1 MTTRALTDSEADCLD
16 RALLERHRHRDRLF
30 LALALGTGFR
40 VSELLSVDWGQLLT
54 PSGEIAREVV
64 IERAQLKGGSGAR
77 RKGVRSRRVPLNERV
92 KGAVADFLASLG
104 AIPHGPVFKSRI
116 GVDRSITRG
125 QAHRMLKGLA
135 SDVGLNAER
144 IGCHSTRKAFALQ
157 VHRAAKFDLLKTQRI
172 LGHKSPLTTALY
184 LETSQDELDSIVLG
198 LGASPAGASPTL
210 REARPQTSC

>member
-1 MTTRALTDSEADCLD
+1 MTTRALTDLEADCLD
-16 RALLERHRHRDRLF
+16 KALLERGRHRDRLF

-40 VSELLSVDWGQLLT
+40 VSELLSVDWDQLLT

-92 KGAVADFLASLG
+92 KGAVADFLGSLG
-104 AIPHGPVFKSRI
+104 SIPHGPVFKSRV
-116 GVDRSITRG
+116 GANQPITRG
-125 QAHRMLKGLA
+125 QAHRMLKELA
-135 SDVGLNAER
+135 AELGLNAER

-157 VHRAAKFDLLKTQRI
+157 VHRAAHFDLLKTQRI

-198 LGASPAGASPTL
+198 LGAAPAEASPTL
-210 REARPQTSC
+210 REARTQTSC